1 MRARRVRVRR
11 SGPGRLIFFF
21 LDIALKSDD
30 DANGRQIVRALGEQ
44 RDGKG
49 FFPDGRKVPYTDVE
63 DRAVNAWK
71 FEYIDFEDRAAAL
84 KSLVVDLDRIDAG
97 WRDCLVIS

>member
-1 MRARRVRVRR
+1 MLVVGR
-11 SGPGRLIFFF
+11 SDQVAHLFF
-21 LDIALKSDD
+21 LDITLKGDD
-30 DANGRQIVRALGEQ
+30 DANVRQIVRALGKQ
-44 RDGKG
+44 RAGKG
-49 FFPDGRKVPYTDVE
+49 FFPDGRKVPYTDLE
-63 DRAVNAWK
+63 DRTVNALK